1 MPVDL
6 SFQRNLE
13 RVQRIISRRQNDSRI
28 VAMANRVAENTR
40 ENPGEK
46 PVVLF
51 NASTRLSGLSLN
63 AGFQLL
69 TGWALQLSGVPVVHF
84 VCQRGLSRCVHG
96 TDRDNPYRLPPCDE
110 CFRQSRINTT
120 RANVR
125 NLVMTDDTALR
136 QVIADIDFKSLTQF
150 VYNRT
155 PLGELVMPSLRWV
168 LRRHNLVEDD
178 KTLFVLREYIISANR
193 VIEQFSSL
201 IDDVQPQ
208 SVVVFNGQFYPE
220 AAARWVAHRKG
231 LPVISHEVGL
241 MPFTGYFTPGEAT
254 AYPIDIPE
262 GYELNSAQNARLDA
276 YLSKRFKGD
285 FSMAGIR
292 FWSGMQELDQ
302 SFLDLAAGFK
312 QIVPVFTNVIFDTS
326 QGHANVLFN
335 DMIAWLDELLDII
348 QKHPET
354 LFVIRAHPDE
364 KRPGKESRET
374 VADWVKTSGCGTL
387 PNVFFVDADEPFSSY
402 DLIRR
407 SKFVIFYNSTIGLE
421 ASIMGVPVLC
431 GGKARFTQV
440 PSVFF
445 PDSAEEYSRMAEE
458 FLIADDVK
466 PLPEHCL
473 NARNFLYY
481 QLFRTSLPFDHFLE
495 EDRFWKGYVIL
506 KDFDVNDLKRENSP
520 TMDTIL
526 HGILENGDFLL
537 PE

>member
-6 SFQRNLE
+6 SFQRNLK

-28 VAMANRVAENTR
+28 VAMAKRVAENTR
-40 ENPGEK
+40 ETPGEK
-46 PVVLF
+46 PEILF

-96 TDRDNPYRLPPCDE
+96 TNRDNPYRLPPCDE
-110 CFRQSRINTT
+110 CYRQSRINTT
-120 RANVR
+120 KANVR
-125 NLVMTDDTALR
+125 NLVMTDDIAFR
-136 QVIADIDFKSLTQF
+136 QVLEDIDFKGLSQF
-150 VYNRT
+150 VFNGI
-155 PLGELVMPSLRWV
+155 PLGELVLPSLRWV

-178 KTLFVLREYIISANR
+178 KTLFVLREYIISASR

-201 IDDVQPQ
+201 IDDIQPQ

-335 DMIAWLDELLDII
+335 DMFAWLDELLDII
-348 QKHPET
+348 QRHPET

-374 VADWVKTSGCGTL
+374 VADWVKKSGCGTL
-387 PNVFFVDADEPFSSY
+387 PNVYFVDADEPFSSY

-445 PDSAEEYSRMAEE
+445 PDSAEDYSRMAEE

-473 NARNFLYY
+473 NARKFLYY

-506 KDFDVNDLKRENSP
+506 KNFDVNDLKRENSP